1 MLRFLIG
8 KAGTGKTSAIYRELR
23 DAVERRE
30 KGIIL
35 LVPEQYSHEAER
47 ELCRICGDGLSL
59 TAEVLSFTG
68 LARRTAQE
76 RGGLG
81 APLLDKGGRL
91 LCMALA
97 LDAVGQRLQVYG
109 AARQRSELQSM
120 LLQAVD
126 ELKGACVNPEQLLQ
140 AAEVCHSGLSK
151 KLQDL
156 ALVLSAYDAVVSNGH
171 ADPSDRLNLLARQ
184 IEEGAMGAADR
195 VYVDGFLDFT
205 VQEHRVLTAMLA
217 RGVDL
222 TVCLTMD
229 GPRGADEIFA
239 PSRAAFRKLAE
250 AAAELGVTPE
260 IGGQELRLD
269 TRKAPELRVFG
280 EELFRFSETK
290 YETGRDLGDGAGE
303 NGASSG
309 NGAGE
314 KRTAAGDG
322 AGEKR
327 ANSGDGAGEKRAA
340 AGDGAGEKRADSG
353 DGMSENGASSGDG
366 AGGRPRELGD
376 GAADG
381 GDRGGESGRAG
392 ADPGAEAGRER
403 ACCIRLGYAENMS
416 TECEAAAAYVLSLV
430 REKGCRWRDIAVAVR
445 GFGDYQSTLES
456 VFRQYGIPL
465 FVTKRSDLMQKPL
478 PAFISLAYELQDSG
492 WEVDDMLS
500 FLGTG
505 LSGLEEDA
513 CDLLADYVYKW
524 QLRKG
529 AWEREAD
536 WRQHPDGYGA
546 EYTPETEERLGRI
559 NALRRQLAR
568 PLLRFSRRSEEAHTA
583 REQAEALAALME
595 EMGLPDQLQRRAALQ
610 EQDGREELAAQT
622 RQLWDLTVSALEQ
635 TVALLGELE
644 MDAQTFGRLF
654 THMLS
659 QYDIGLI
666 PVSLDRVSAGDFDR
680 MRRRSLRY
688 LLVLGCCDGRLPA
701 TRESAGVFS
710 DEEREEL
717 LALEIDLGAGER
729 ELWREFALI
738 YSCFTLPSEGL
749 WMSYPLRDH
758 EGERLRP
765 AYVYERAERLFGIKP
780 VRLSLDAARL
790 SAPRP
795 ALSLAAHA
803 LQNPRPVS
811 AAAAEYF
818 RQTEPERFR
827 MLERAARSTRGRLSP
842 RAVEAIYGSRLYLS
856 ASKIDRFASCRFAY
870 FCEYG
875 LKAKRYEPLG
885 FQPPEIGTFIHAVLE
900 QVARQVKELGGYR
913 SVSDEQ
919 IRGLTH
925 SCVEEYIRAE
935 LNDFQEKS
943 ARFEHLFRRLCGDA
957 ERIVLE
963 MAKELR
969 RSDFEPIDFELN
981 FSKARDILPLELGED
996 ETAMTMTGIADRVD
1010 GWVHEGKLYL
1020 RVVDYKTGKKT
1031 FSLSDVWQGMGLQM
1045 LLYLFTLQHGG
1056 EGRYGM
1062 PIVPAGVMYVPA
1074 RSELTAIDPGED
1086 PEKERAKAI
1095 RRSGLVLNAPE
1106 VLEAWEH
1113 GEDKR
1118 YIPVKLSG
1126 RGKEDKLADLERMGS
1141 LARHIGR
1148 TLKEMAAQLH
1158 RGNITADPY
1167 YRGQQASA
1175 CEHCDYVEACF
1186 FRDGENGESCRYL
1199 PKLDDQRVWELLK
1212 EEDEDDA

>member
-76 RGGLG
+76 KGGLA

-97 LDAVGQRLQVYG
+97 LDAVGQRLQVYE

-140 AAEVCHSGLSK
+140 AAELCHSGLGK

-156 ALVLSAYDAVVSNGH
+156 ALILSAYDAVVSNGH

-184 IEEGAMGAADR
+184 IEEGALGMADR

-229 GPRGADEIFA
+229 GPRGTDEIFA
-239 PSRAAFRKLAE
+239 PSRAAFRKLSD

-260 IGGQELRLD
+260 IGGQELRPD
-269 TRKAPELRVFG
+269 TQKARELRIFG
-280 EELFRFSETK
+280 DELFRFSETK
-290 YETGRDLGDGAGE
+290 RERERVGE
-303 NGASSG
+303 NG
-309 NGAGE
+309 E
-314 KRTAAGDG
+314 
-322 AGEKR
+322 
-327 ANSGDGAGEKRAA
+327 
-340 AGDGAGEKRADSG
+340 
-353 DGMSENGASSGDG
+353 DG
-366 AGGRPRELGD
+366 AGGRHAELGD
-376 GAADG
+376 GVDGRPLDHGDGAAED
-381 GDRGGESGRAG
+381 GDRGGESRGAG
-392 ADPGAEAGRER
+392 AEEERES

-524 QLRKG
+524 QLRRG
-529 AWEREAD
+529 AWERETD
-536 WRQHPDGYGA
+536 WRQHPEGYGA
-546 EYTPETEERLGRI
+546 EYTQETEEKLARI

-568 PLLRFSRRSEEAHTA
+568 PLLRFSRRCEEAHTA
-583 REQAEALAALME
+583 REQAEALTSLME

-622 RQLWDLTVSALEQ
+622 RQLWELTVSALEQ

-659 QYDIGLI
+659 QYDIGVI

-680 MRRRSLRY
+680 MRRRSLRH

-701 TRESAGVFS
+701 AKEGTGVFS

-717 LALEIDLGAGER
+717 LGLEIDLGAGEQ

-749 WMSYPLRDH
+749 WMSYPLRDQ
-758 EGERLRP
+758 EGERIRP

-818 RQTEPERFR
+818 RQAEPERFG
-827 MLERAARSTRGRLSP
+827 MLERAANATRGRLSP
-842 RAVEAIYGSRLYLS
+842 RAVQAIYGSRLYLS

-919 IRGLTH
+919 ISRLTH
-925 SCVEEYIRAE
+925 SCVEEYIRTE

-963 MAKELR
+963 MARELR

-1086 PEKERAKAI
+1086 PENERAKAV

-1126 RGKEDKLADLERMGS
+1126 RSKKEDKLADLERMGR

-1148 TLKEMAAQLH
+1148 TLTEMAAQLH
-1158 RGNITADPY
+1158 RGNIAADPY

>member
-1 MLRFLIG
+1 MTAKKKTASVRWDAGGERGRRMLRFLMG

-23 DAVERRE
+23 QAVERRE

-76 RGGLG
+76 KGGLA

-97 LDAVGQRLQVYG
+97 LDAVGPRLQVYG

-126 ELKGACVNPEQLLQ
+126 ELKGACVDPEQLLQ
-140 AAEVCHSGLSK
+140 AAEACQSGLK
-151 KLQDL
+151 QKLQDL
-156 ALVLSAYDAVVSNGH
+156 ALILSAYEAVVANGH

-184 IEEGAMGAADR
+184 IEEGAMGMADR

-205 VQEHRVLTAMLA
+205 VQEHRVLTAMLS

-229 GPRGADEIFA
+229 GPDGTDEIFA
-239 PSRAAFRKLAE
+239 PSRAAFRKLTA
-250 AAAELGVTPE
+250 AAAELGVTP
-260 IGGQELRLD
+260 ITGSQELGPNAE
-269 TRKAPELRVFG
+269 KAPELRFFG
-280 EELFRFSETK
+280 EELFRFQETK
-290 YETGRDLGDGAGE
+290 YEREKDAEADGADQGSGE
-303 NGASSG
+303 A
-309 NGAGE
+309 E
-314 KRTAAGDG
+314 KT
-322 AGEKR
+322 
-327 ANSGDGAGEKRAA
+327 
-340 AGDGAGEKRADSG
+340 
-353 DGMSENGASSGDG
+353 
-366 AGGRPRELGD
+366 
-376 GAADG
+376 
-381 GDRGGESGRAG
+381 GGE
-392 ADPGAEAGRER
+392 
-403 ACCIRLGYAENMS
+403 CCIRLGYAENLS
-416 TECEAAAAYVLSLV
+416 TECEAAAACVLSLV

-478 PAFISLAYELQDSG
+478 PALIHLVYELQDSG

-505 LSGLEEDA
+505 LSGLEEDE
-513 CDLLADYVYKW
+513 CDLLSDYIYKW
-524 QLRKG
+524 QLRRG
-529 AWEREAD
+529 AWEREKD

-546 EYTPETEERLGRI
+546 EYTEETEERLARI
-559 NALRRQLAR
+559 NALRRRVAE
-568 PLLRFSRRSEEAHTA
+568 PLLRFSRRSEEIHTA
-583 REQAEALAALME
+583 REQAEALASLME
-595 EMGLPDQLQRRAALQ
+595 EMRLPDQLRQRAALQ
-610 EQDGREELAAQT
+610 EKDGREELAAQT

-635 TVALLGELE
+635 TAALLGEME
-644 MDAQTFGRLF
+644 MDAQTFGKLF

-701 TRESAGVFS
+701 ARESAGVFS

-717 LALEIDLGAGER
+717 LALEIDLGAGEQ

-803 LQNPRPVS
+803 LQNPSPVS
-811 AAAAEYF
+811 AAAAEHF
-818 RQTEPERFR
+818 RRTEPERFG

-842 RAVEAIYGSRLYLS
+842 RAVEAIYGPRLYLS

-919 IRGLTH
+919 ISRLTH
-925 SCVEEYIRAE
+925 GCVEEYIRTE

-963 MAKELR
+963 MARELR
-969 RSDFEPIDFELN
+969 RSDFEPIDYELN
-981 FSKARDILPLELGED
+981 FSKARDILPLELGEE

-1020 RVVDYKTGKKT
+1020 RVVDYKTGKKS

-1086 PEKERAKAI
+1086 PEKERAKAV

-1126 RGKEDKLADLERMGS
+1126 RGKEDKLADLERMGRLS
-1141 LARHIGR
+1141 RHIGR
-1148 TLKEMAAQLH
+1148 TLTEMAAQLH
-1158 RGNITADPY
+1158 RGSITADPY

-1186 FRDGENGESCRYL
+1186 FRDGENGENCRYL

-1212 EEDEDDA
+1212 EEDEDHA